1 MQTHQSL
8 RPSHAQGMSERTRLA
23 DSREPSLVPTFS
35 ATVIW
40 ESTVS
45 PTFRSAL
52 TSPSKSSSKLSSRL
66 EQDNMQTS
74 RSTTPSTVPE
84 ERGNAPT
91 ATGSELED
99 SIAPHETLLSP
110 STSQTLSE
118 LARCE
123 VSPFSLEFY
132 LAIAVIPKI
141 RLRHT

>member
-40 ESTVS
+40 ENPVS
-45 PTFRSAL
+45 LAFHSVL
-52 TSPSKSSSKLSSRL
+52 TSVAQNSFKLSSQLAQGRMPSSSL
-66 EQDNMQTS
+66 M
-74 RSTTPSTVPE
+74 TPSTVPE

-91 ATGSELED
+91 GAGSELEY

-110 STSQTLSE
+110 ITSQTLSE
-118 LARCE
+118 LTRYE
-123 VSPFSLEFY
+123 VSPSNLEFY
-132 LAIAVIPKI
+132 LAIAVISQI